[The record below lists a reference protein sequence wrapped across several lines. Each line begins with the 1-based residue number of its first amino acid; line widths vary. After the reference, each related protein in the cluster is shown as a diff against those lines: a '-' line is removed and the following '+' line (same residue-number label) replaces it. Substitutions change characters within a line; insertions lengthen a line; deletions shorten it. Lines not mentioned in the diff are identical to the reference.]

1 MRVLVVEDEP
11 KLNELISGK
20 LSLAHYSVDSCFT
33 GPDALDFAR
42 CAEYDGIILD
52 IMLPGMDGL
61 EVLRTLRASGCH
73 TPVLLLTAKDTVM
86 DRVNGLDAGA
96 DDYLVK
102 PFAFEELM
110 ARVRVMMRHGAQG
123 ASDVFTVVDLVVDCK
138 ARSVKRGGIP
148 ITLTGRECDILE
160 YMIRHTGTVLSR
172 ERIGQHIWS
181 YDYEGGSN
189 VVDVYIRYLRKKL
202 DDGHTPKLIHTIRG
216 AGYVLRAET

>member
-1 MRVLVVEDEP
+1 
-11 KLNELISGK
+11 
-20 LSLAHYSVDSCFT
+20 
-33 GPDALDFAR
+33 
-42 CAEYDGIILD
+42 
-52 IMLPGMDGL
+52 
-61 EVLRTLRASGCH
+61 
-73 TPVLLLTAKDTVM
+73 
-86 DRVNGLDAGA
+86 
-96 DDYLVK
+96 
-102 PFAFEELM
+102 M

-148 ITLTGRECDILE
+148 ITLTGREFDILE
-160 YMIRHTGTVLSR
+160 YMIRHAGTVLSR

-216 AGYVLRAET
+216 AGYVLRAEA

>member
-11 KLNELISGK
+11 KLNELISSK
-20 LSLAHYSVDSCFT
+20 LRLEHYSVDSCFN
-33 GPDALDFAR
+33 GLDALEFAR
-42 CAEYDGIILD
+42 FAEYDGIILD

-61 EVLRTLRASGCH
+61 EVLRTLRNSGCG
-73 TPVLLLTAKDTVM
+73 TPVLLLTAMDTVA

-96 DDYLVK
+96 DDYLTK

-110 ARVRVMMRHGAQG
+110 ARVRVMMRHGAQT
-123 ASDVFTVVDLVVDCK
+123 ATDMLSVADLVVDCRT
-138 ARSVKRGGIP
+138 RSVTRGDTP
-148 ITLTGRECDILE
+148 ITLTGREFDILE
-160 YMIRHTGTVLSR
+160 YMMRHAGTVLSR

-202 DDGHTPKLIHTIRG
+202 DDGHTPKLLHTIRG
-216 AGYVLRAET
+216 TGYVLREEA